1 MHTYIHVY
9 ILQPKA
15 YKDFYVVFRAI
26 SGERKELEIFNN
38 ERRFHEGSP
47 PKLLVDLNDAV
58 AIHVMNGKRSEFYVE
73 LNDGGMC
80 LFEAKNPE
88 DSLDW
93 VSCLN
98 AVLFAKGPNGGRVD
112 VCLSVCL
119 RGKREG
125 ERG

>member
-1 MHTYIHVY
+1 VY

-15 YKDFYVVFRAI
+15 YKDFFVVFRAV

-58 AIHVMNGKRSEFYVE
+58 AIHVMNGKRSEFYAE

-80 LFEAKNPE
+80 LFEAKNPD

-98 AVLFAKGPNGGRVD
+98 AVLFAKGPNGGIYSGC
-112 VCLSVCL
+112 VCLSCGCSVVAS
-119 RGKREG
+119 
-125 ERG
+125 